1 MVKMAKKLKKEKVN
15 IDIVN
20 FGEEVLTLLYLVL
33 IKNFK
38 RVICFN
44 FKFIE
49 ILQKYGKWTVN
60 EIHVHVY
67 GGFVCIFQQINTDK
81 LTTFINT
88 INGKDGNRYI

>member
-38 RVICFN
+38 RVICSN

-49 ILQKYGKWTVN
+49 ILQKNGKWIVN
-60 EIHVHVY
+60 EIHVY
-67 GGFVCIFQQINTDK
+67 GEFVCIFQQINTDK